1 MSNMK
6 GFARAQAQYEARE
19 DPSYHEICGCECG
32 DADCD
37 DCTGEHGWIDVLVYV
52 HRTKTHRARKDH
64 FNKKGELLVS
74 KGKKYIYSYY
84 RQVTRD
90 RNDGEIFAEVI
101 IKKRQL
107 REEYQ

>member
-6 GFARAQAQYEARE
+6 GFARAQAQYDAMEA
-19 DPSYHEICGCECG
+19 PSYYDDSCGCG
-32 DADCD
+32 NADCEE
-37 DCTGEHGWIDVLVYV
+37 CTGKNGWIDVLVYV

-101 IKKRQL
+101 ITKRQL
-107 REEYQ
+107 REAYQ